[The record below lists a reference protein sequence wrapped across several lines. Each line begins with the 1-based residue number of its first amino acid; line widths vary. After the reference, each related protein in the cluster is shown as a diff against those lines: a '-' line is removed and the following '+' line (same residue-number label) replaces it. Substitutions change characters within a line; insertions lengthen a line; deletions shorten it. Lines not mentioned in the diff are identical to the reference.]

1 MKDNSKK
8 LIIIIVLLL
17 GITSI
22 IALYFG
28 FKSPSDDNKNNNPG
42 GTTTNPGN
50 SSSNLINKEISLLT
64 IENEYLNVQNTIND
78 YYTKLAVK
86 DNEGLYKILDETYI
100 LENNI
105 TKDNVTDVIYSNY
118 ETVNYT
124 AKEIYYNKNSSV
136 TYYFV
141 NGYVFNQTIMED
153 DFSYEKSV
161 NYMIIVKNGYYTIR
175 PLSNQIEIENYAKN
189 YDIKDVDIN
198 SKTKL
203 VTTSVSEK
211 NKLITYI
218 TEFMNLLILDNERAY
233 NMLDDET
240 QNKYYSYD
248 YFYTQRYDI
257 YNNFSANIFATSK
270 TENEENI
277 IYSIKD
283 SNQRTIKITEFR
295 IMDYK
300 LGF

>member
-1 MKDNSKK
+1 MKNNSKK
-8 LIIIIVLLL
+8 LIIIIVIIL

-28 FKSPSDDNKNNNPG
+28 FKSPNDNNQNNNPG
-42 GTTTNPGN
+42 GTTTNPGT

-64 IENEYLNVQNTIND
+64 VEDEYLKIQNTIND
-78 YYTKLAVK
+78 YYTKLSIK
-86 DNEGLYKILDETYI
+86 DNAGLYKILEKSYI

-105 TKDNVTDVIYSNY
+105 TANNVTDVIYSNY

-153 DFSYEKSV
+153 DFSYEKNV
-161 NYMIIVKNGYYTIR
+161 NYMIIVKNGYYVIR

-189 YDIKDVDIN
+189 YNIKDIDIN

-240 QNKYYSYD
+240 KNKYYSYD

-300 LGF
+300 IGF

>member
-1 MKDNSKK
+1 MKNNSKK
-8 LIIIIVLLL
+8 LIIIIVIILV
-17 GITSI
+17 ITSI

-28 FKSPSDDNKNNNPG
+28 FKSPNDNNQNNNPG
-42 GTTTNPGN
+42 GTTTNPGT

-64 IENEYLNVQNTIND
+64 VEDEYLKIQNTIND
-78 YYTKLAVK
+78 YYTKLSIK
-86 DNEGLYKILDETYI
+86 DNAGLYKILEKSYI

-105 TKDNVTDVIYSNY
+105 TANNVTDVIYSNY

-161 NYMIIVKNGYYTIR
+161 NYMIIVKNGYYVIR

-189 YDIKDVDIN
+189 YNIKDIDIN

-233 NMLDDET
+233 NMLDDKT
-240 QNKYYSYD
+240 KNKYYSYD

-300 LGF
+300 IGF

>member
-1 MKDNSKK
+1 MKNNSKK
-8 LIIIIVLLL
+8 LIIIIVIIL

-28 FKSPSDDNKNNNPG
+28 FKSPNDNNQNNNPG
-42 GTTTNPGN
+42 T

-64 IENEYLNVQNTIND
+64 VEDEYLKIQNTIND
-78 YYTKLAVK
+78 YYTKLSIK
-86 DNEGLYKILDETYI
+86 DNAGLYKILEKSYI

-105 TKDNVTDVIYSNY
+105 TANNVTDVIYSNY

-161 NYMIIVKNGYYTIR
+161 NYMIIVKNSYYVIR

-189 YDIKDVDIN
+189 YNIKDIDIN

-240 QNKYYSYD
+240 KNKYYSYD

-300 LGF
+300 IGF

>member
-1 MKDNSKK
+1 MKNNSKK
-8 LIIIIVLLL
+8 LIIIIVIIL

-28 FKSPSDDNKNNNPG
+28 FKSPNDNNQNNNPG
-42 GTTTNPGN
+42 GTTTNPGT

-64 IENEYLNVQNTIND
+64 VEDEYLKIQNTIND
-78 YYTKLAVK
+78 YYTKLSIK
-86 DNEGLYKILDETYI
+86 DNAGLYKILEKSYI

-105 TKDNVTDVIYSNY
+105 TANNVTDVIYSNY

-161 NYMIIVKNGYYTIR
+161 NYMIIVKNGYYVIR

-189 YDIKDVDIN
+189 YNIKDIDIN

-240 QNKYYSYD
+240 KNKYYSYD

-257 YNNFSANIFATSK
+257 YNNFSANIFAISK

-300 LGF
+300 IGF

>member
-1 MKDNSKK
+1 MKNNSKK
-8 LIIIIVLLL
+8 LIIIIVIIL

-28 FKSPSDDNKNNNPG
+28 FKSPNDNNQNNNPG
-42 GTTTNPGN
+42 GTTTNPGT

-64 IENEYLNVQNTIND
+64 VEDEYLKIQNTIND
-78 YYTKLAVK
+78 YYTKLSIK
-86 DNEGLYKILDETYI
+86 DNAGLYKILEKSYI

-105 TKDNVTDVIYSNY
+105 TANNVTDVIYSNY

-153 DFSYEKSV
+153 DFSYEKNV
-161 NYMIIVKNGYYTIR
+161 NYMIIVKNGYYVIR

-189 YDIKDVDIN
+189 YNIKDIDIN

-240 QNKYYSYD
+240 KNKYYSYD

-270 TENEENI
+270 TENENI

-300 LGF
+300 IGF

>member
-1 MKDNSKK
+1 MKNNSKK
-8 LIIIIVLLL
+8 LIIIIVIIL

-28 FKSPSDDNKNNNPG
+28 FKSSNDNNQNNNPG
-42 GTTTNPGN
+42 T

-64 IENEYLNVQNTIND
+64 VEDEYLKIQNTIND
-78 YYTKLAVK
+78 YYTKLSIK
-86 DNEGLYKILDETYI
+86 DNAGLYKILENSYI

-105 TKDNVTDVIYSNY
+105 TANNVTDVIYSNY

-161 NYMIIVKNGYYTIR
+161 NYMIIVKNSYYVIR

-189 YDIKDVDIN
+189 YNIKDIDIN

-218 TEFMNLLILDNERAY
+218 TEFINLLILDNERAY

-240 QNKYYSYD
+240 KNKYYSYD

-257 YNNFSANIFATSK
+257 YNNFSANIFAISK

-300 LGF
+300 IGF